1 MNMKWENSNSY
12 TYFGVCAVIAIG
24 HECCNANKSTHKNLV
39 YFLGIY
45 KTYCKMIA
53 WELSYNF
60 LNGLLIF
67 SSVFHN
73 ALNIKN
79 FYAQNHVYRVLRVI

>member
-12 TYFGVCAVIAIG
+12 IYFGVCAVIAIG

-60 LNGLLIF
+60 LNGLLISITFYDKMSIF

-73 ALNIKN
+73 TLNIKN
-79 FYAQNHVYRVLRVI
+79 LYA

>member
-60 LNGLLIF
+60 LNGLLI
-67 SSVFHN
+67 
-73 ALNIKN
+73 K
-79 FYAQNHVYRVLRVI
+79 